1 MTEGSGEPLPRK
13 SKQYVAPPRHPL
25 LTDVFPALARQIL
38 LDLRKLKRLDLADQ
52 IKTLEIV
59 GRCRCGRDHCG
70 TFHTM
75 PLAERQKFRGDS
87 GAMFPMCGAI
97 LTEAKG
103 HIVNIETLDPQVE
116 SILRQLIP

>member
-1 MTEGSGEPLPRK
+1 MPRK

-52 IKTLEIV
+52 IKTLEI
-59 GRCRCGRDHCG
+59 GRDHCG
-70 TFHTM
+70 TFDTM
-75 PLAERQKFRGDS
+75 PLAERQKLRGDS
-87 GAMFPMCGAI
+87 GAMFPMCGVI
-97 LTEAKG
+97 LTETKG